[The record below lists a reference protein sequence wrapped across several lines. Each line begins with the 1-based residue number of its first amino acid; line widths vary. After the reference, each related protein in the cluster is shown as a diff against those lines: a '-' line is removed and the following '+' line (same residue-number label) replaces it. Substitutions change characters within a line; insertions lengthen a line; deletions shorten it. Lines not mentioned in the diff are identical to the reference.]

1 MVAGMGWLLGRCPP
15 PEEIVLAEL
24 CKPFGILPSQVK
36 SQDDWEFL
44 VSYASL
50 RNLQGNYQAWNQM
63 VANPES
69 EESMDMDLIQGML
82 ELMEEAK
89 AKWPT
94 RKSRSS

>member
-24 CKPFGILPSQVK
+24 CKPFGILPSQVT

-44 VSYASL
+44 VNYASL

-69 EESMDMDLIQGML
+69 GASMDMDLIQDML

-89 AKWPT
+89 ARWPT
-94 RKSRSS
+94 RKLVSS